1 MNDMRL
7 GDLDALLDKF
17 LRSYT
22 EQEKVGN
29 FQFVACEIKQ
39 GFADMVCEQP
49 TIDAIPVVLPENRI
63 IAGRNENGQ
72 FYSDLT
78 GEEVA
83 NILNA
88 YASGMLELVVRCG
101 ECERRNKS
109 ADLTDTIYCPC
120 LKLQMRKTDF
130 CSYGER
136 KDGDGE

>member
-39 GFADMVCEQP
+39 NFADMVCEQP
-49 TIDAIPVVLPENRI
+49 TIDAVP
-63 IAGRNENGQ
+63 
-72 FYSDLT
+72 
-78 GEEVA
+78 
-83 NILNA
+83 
-88 YASGMLELVVRCG
+88 VVRCWNCG
-101 ECERRNKS
+101 HGLRCVDGYVRCSHPSGKVILMKS
-109 ADLTDTIYCPC
+109 G
-120 LKLQMRKTDF
+120 DF

-136 KDGDGE
+136 KEADGNG

>member
-1 MNDMRL
+1 MRL

-49 TIDAIPVVLPENRI
+49 TIDAV
-63 IAGRNENGQ
+63 
-72 FYSDLT
+72 S
-78 GEEVA
+78 
-83 NILNA
+83 
-88 YASGMLELVVRCG
+88 VVRCKDCIVSYCAG
-101 ECERRNKS
+101 DEDIVCGRTGVNVD
-109 ADLTDTIYCPC
+109 AD
-120 LKLQMRKTDF
+120 DF

-136 KDGDGE
+136 KDGDG

>member
-1 MNDMRL
+1 MRL

-49 TIDAIPVVLPENRI
+49 TIDAV
-63 IAGRNENGQ
+63 
-72 FYSDLT
+72 S
-78 GEEVA
+78 
-83 NILNA
+83 
-88 YASGMLELVVRCG
+88 VVRCKDCIVSYCVDYEG
-101 ECERRNKS
+101 IVCGRTCVNVD
-109 ADLTDTIYCPC
+109 AD
-120 LKLQMRKTDF
+120 DF

-136 KDGDGE
+136 KDGDGNG